1 MPSGWMS
8 VKFTVQSQFNFSTY
22 DYIIVFNT
30 TGNGLTPLPNGG
42 AQANY
47 TSFSDA
53 IVVSGSAGG
62 GVTAVPVQFVR
73 STGTSLP
80 PAVLGLVVA
89 PQFYNFTANSNQL
102 GTQFQ
107 FSFKREIFN
116 QLVTPTPTGSPTTSP
131 TTSPTPGIAP
141 IWKFNCFV
149 TQTGSVGGTF
159 GGGSGNYTPVDSL
172 GIGGA
177 QDTSFSSPNL
187 NTNTTFD
194 IVQNA
199 LGNTAPDGSSTIV
212 SCEIANTK

>member
-1 MPSGWMS
+1 MS

-53 IVVSGSAGG
+53 IVVSGNSGG

-73 STGTSLP
+73 SSGTSLP
-80 PAVLGLVVA
+80 PAVYALVVP
-89 PQFYNFTANSNQL
+89 PQDYNFNTNSNSL

-107 FSFKREIFN
+107 FSFRRAIFN
-116 QLVTPTPTGSPTTSP
+116 SLLATPTPTSSPSPTPTP
-131 TTSPTPGIAP
+131 TTSPTPSASTV
-141 IWKFNCFV
+141 WLFNCFV
-149 TQTGSVGGTF
+149 TQQGTLN
-159 GGGSGNYTPVDSL
+159 GQVTTYVPVDSL
-172 GIGGA
+172 GIGGGT
-177 QDTSFSSPNL
+177 DTSFVSPKL
-187 NTNTTFD
+187 NTTTNFD

-199 LGNTAPDGSSTIV
+199 LSAGPSDTSAAIV
-212 SCEIANTK
+212 SCEIANTQ

>member
-1 MPSGWMS
+1 MS
-8 VKFTVQSQFNFSTY
+8 VKFTVQSPFNFSTY

-53 IVVSGSAGG
+53 IVVSGNAGG

-80 PAVLGLVVA
+80 PAVYALVVP
-89 PQFYNFTANSNQL
+89 PQNYNFSANSNSL

-107 FSFKREIFN
+107 FSFRRAVFN
-116 QLVTPTPTGSPTTSP
+116 QLITPTPSSSPTASP
-131 TTSPTPGIAP
+131 SASPTPGVSP
-141 IWKFNCFV
+141 VWKFNCFV
-149 TQTGSVGGTF
+149 TQTGSVGGSF
-159 GGGSGNYTPVDSL
+159 GGSSGNYTPVDSL

-187 NTNTTFD
+187 DTDNTFD